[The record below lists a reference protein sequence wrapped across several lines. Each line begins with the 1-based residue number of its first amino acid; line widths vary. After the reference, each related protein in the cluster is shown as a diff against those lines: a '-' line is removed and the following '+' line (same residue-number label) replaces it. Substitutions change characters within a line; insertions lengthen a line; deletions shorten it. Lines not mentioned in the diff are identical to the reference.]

1 MTKSLL
7 DDFLDFI
14 FPAKCI
20 ICGRLGDHVCD
31 KCINK
36 HLRNKIIKHCLIC
49 KNANCNSSNICGNC
63 QNEFALDNLIIFF
76 EANEIT
82 DKLIYEIKYNYN
94 FYYAEVLFEL
104 IRTSINYEL
113 FKNHDCIFTSI
124 PLHKSRYNKRGF
136 NQSEIIT
143 KLIAKDLNCKYIE
156 ILKRGKKT
164 KPQVGLSK
172 IARKKNIR
180 NAFEPKDD
188 FQIQNQE
195 IILFDDVFTTGST
208 MKEATK
214 IIKSSLK
221 VKVTGCVVS
230 KGT

>member
-1 MTKSLL
+1 MNIIDS
-7 DDFLDFI
+7 FLDFI

-20 ICGRLGDHVCD
+20 ICGRLGKDICE
-31 KCINK
+31 KCISK
-36 HLRNKIIKHCLIC
+36 YLKNKITSSCLIC
-49 KNANCNSSNICGNC
+49 ACPNSIDSNICEIC
-63 QNEFALDNLIIFF
+63 QIEFALDDLIIFF

-94 FYYAEVLFEL
+94 FYYVQVLFDL
-104 IRTSINYEL
+104 IKKSPNYKL
-113 FKNHDCIFTSI
+113 FNGWNYIFASI
-124 PLHKSRYNKRGF
+124 PLHKARYNKRGF
-136 NQSEIIT
+136 NQSELIA
-143 KLIAKDLNCKYIE
+143 KLIAKDLNNEYIE

-172 IARKKNIR
+172 IARKKNIQ

-208 MKEATK
+208 MKEATTT
-214 IIKSSLK
+214 IKSNYN
-221 VKVTGCVVS
+221 TRIIGCVIS